1 MYTHQSINKNK
12 FKTKWETVDASAERR
27 ALRTK

>member
-12 FKTKWETVDASAERR
+12 FKTKWETVDASAERTR
-27 ALRTK
+27 MTK